1 MAGGKKRIEKGL
13 PIVVNM
19 VALIVIYAILVFG
32 LVGGDGLYETI
43 SQILLS
49 LLVGI
54 HFLEFFFV
62 LSILREDRTR
72 SMLEHFMMV
81 MVFGFIYWKPIKA
94 EVRRRKK

>member
-1 MAGGKKRIEKGL
+1 MG
-13 PIVVNM
+13 
-19 VALIVIYAILVFG
+19 ALLLIYAVLVFG

-43 SQILLS
+43 SQIVLC

-94 EVRRRKK
+94 KVRRRKK